1 MDTSTIKK
9 YLPLAS
15 VVSVKNNGFF
25 FMIIGYTQKISDN
38 TYDYI
43 VVKYPV
49 GFVDINTLAFFNH
62 DNIDKIIYLGSYNK
76 EMKKIL
82 KQIKDSE
89 VEL

>member
-25 FMIIGYTQKISDN
+25 FMIIGYTQKIDN
-38 TYDYI
+38 TTYDYI
-43 VVKYPV
+43 AVKYPV
-49 GFVDINTLAFFNH
+49 GLVSTDTLAFFNH

-82 KQIKDSE
+82 NQVKGCS
-89 VEL
+89 L